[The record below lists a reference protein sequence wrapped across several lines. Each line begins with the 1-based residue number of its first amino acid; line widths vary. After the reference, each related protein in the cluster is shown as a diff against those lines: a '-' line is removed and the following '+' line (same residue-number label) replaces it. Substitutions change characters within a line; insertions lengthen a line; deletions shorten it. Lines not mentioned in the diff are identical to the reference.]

1 MKTTPIL
8 SVILLFF
15 ISSCSSNEN
24 APNPPLEAQ
33 QLTNVSYGND
43 AKQKFDLYLP
53 ANRNTSDTK
62 TLILVHGGSWIGGDK
77 SEMNPILEVVRK
89 NLPNYAVVNMNYRLS
104 TWGKPAFP
112 MQIDDIAAVIA
123 KLKNGKY
130 DISDNIGFI
139 GVSAGGHLSLLY
151 SYAYNIDK
159 NVKMVCSIV
168 GPTNFTDP
176 AYTDNPVSVSFF
188 GSVAGDSYANNPVLH
203 QQLSPLLRVDSAAP
217 PTLMFYGNQDP
228 VVPLNQ
234 GIQLRDRL
242 DQLGV
247 YYEFTLYNGGHG
259 NWSAEDLTDANTKLV
274 TFVKNKF

>member
-8 SVILLFF
+8 SVILAFF

-24 APNPPLEAQ
+24 APNPLEAQ
-33 QLTNVSYGND
+33 QVMNISYGND

-77 SEMNPILEVVRK
+77 TEMAPILEVIRK
-89 NLPNYAVVNMNYRLS
+89 DLPNYAVVNMNYRLS
-104 TWGKPAFP
+104 TFGKPAFP

-123 KLKNGKY
+123 KIKNGKY

-151 SYAYNIDK
+151 SYAYNTDK

-176 AYTDNPVSVSFF
+176 AYTDNPVSASFF
-188 GSVAGDSYANNPVLH
+188 GSVAGDSYANNPALH
-203 QQLSPLLRVDSAAP
+203 EQLSPLLRANSAAP

-234 GIQLRDRL
+234 GIDLRNKL
-242 DQLGV
+242 DELGV

>member
-1 MKTTPIL
+1 MKTTPFL
-8 SVILLFF
+8 SVILIFF

-24 APNPPLEAQ
+24 APNPPEAQ

-53 ANRNTSDTK
+53 ANRNASDTK
-62 TLILVHGGSWIGGDK
+62 TLILIHGGSWIGGDK
-77 SEMNPILEVVRK
+77 SEMTPILEVIRK
-89 NLPNYAVVNMNYRLS
+89 NLPNYAIVNMNYRLA

-151 SYAYNIDK
+151 SYAYNTDK

-176 AYTDNPVSVSFF
+176 AYTDNAVSASFF
-188 GSVAGDSYANNPVLH
+188 GSVAGDSYANNPALH
-203 QQLSPLLRVDSAAP
+203 EQLSPLLRVNSASP

-228 VVPLNQ
+228 VVPLSQ
-234 GIQLRDRL
+234 GIALRNRL

-259 NWSAEDLTDANTKLV
+259 NWSDADLTDAHTKLV
-274 TFVKNKF
+274 TFIKNKF

>member
-188 GSVAGDSYANNPVLH
+188 I
-203 QQLSPLLRVDSAAP
+203 PLPA
-217 PTLMFYGNQDP
+217 
-228 VVPLNQ
+228 
-234 GIQLRDRL
+234 
-242 DQLGV
+242 
-247 YYEFTLYNGGHG
+247 
-259 NWSAEDLTDANTKLV
+259 
-274 TFVKNKF
+274 TFI

>member
-8 SVILLFF
+8 SVILAFF

-24 APNPPLEAQ
+24 APNPLEAQ

-53 ANRNTSDTK
+53 ANRNASDTK

-77 SEMNPILEVVRK
+77 SEMNPILEVIRK

-104 TWGKPAFP
+104 TLGKPAFP

-123 KLKNGKY
+123 KIKNGKY

-151 SYAYNIDK
+151 SYAYNTDK

-176 AYTDNPVSVSFF
+176 AYTDNPISASFF
-188 GSVAGDSYANNPVLH
+188 GSVAGDSYANNPALH
-203 QQLSPLLRVDSAAP
+203 QQLSPLLRVDSASP

-234 GIQLRDRL
+234 GIHLRDRL

-259 NWSAEDLTDANTKLV
+259 NWSAEDLTDAHTKLV
-274 TFVKNKF
+274 AFVKNKF

>member
-1 MKTTPIL
+1 MKTTSFL
-8 SVILLFF
+8 SVILIFF

-24 APNPPLEAQ
+24 TPNPLEAQ

-53 ANRNTSDTK
+53 ANRNASDTK

-89 NLPNYAVVNMNYRLS
+89 NLPNYAIVNMNYRLS
-104 TWGKPAFP
+104 TLGKPAFP

-139 GVSAGGHLSLLY
+139 GISAGGHLSLLY
-151 SYAYNIDK
+151 SYAYNTDK

-176 AYTDNPVSVSFF
+176 AYTDNAISASFF
-188 GSVAGDSYANNPVLH
+188 GSVAGDSYVNNPALH
-203 QQLSPLLRVDSAAP
+203 QQLSPLLRVDSASP

-234 GIQLRDRL
+234 GVQLRDRL

-259 NWSAEDLTDANTKLV
+259 NWSAEDLTDAHTKLV
-274 TFVKNKF
+274 AFVKNKF